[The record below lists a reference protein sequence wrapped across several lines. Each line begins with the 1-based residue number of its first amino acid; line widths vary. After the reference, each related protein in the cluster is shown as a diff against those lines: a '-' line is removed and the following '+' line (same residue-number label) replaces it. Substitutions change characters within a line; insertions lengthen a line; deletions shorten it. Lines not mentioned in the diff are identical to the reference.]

1 MMTRSVYY
9 SEKPNR
15 FEIRSNGQSACV
27 EFPLNVTEVETEE
40 GTHYVAEVVYSLST
54 MATSDLA
61 DRIEENFDAWL
72 RKAKEPE
79 MPQTTLED
87 VVEAVNM
94 LQELIIGGEF

>member
-1 MMTRSVYY
+1 MMTRSVYN
-9 SEKPNR
+9 SDKPNSY
-15 FEIRSNGQSACV
+15 EIRSNGQRAGV

-40 GTHYVAEVVYSLST
+40 GTHYVEEVVYSLST

-94 LQELIIGGEF
+94 LQELIIGGEL